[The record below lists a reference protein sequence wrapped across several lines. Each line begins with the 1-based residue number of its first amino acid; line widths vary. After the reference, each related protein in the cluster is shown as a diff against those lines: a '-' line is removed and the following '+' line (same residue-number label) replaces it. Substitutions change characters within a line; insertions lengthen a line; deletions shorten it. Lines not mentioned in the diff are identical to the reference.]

1 MPDETK
7 KPVELQ
13 INIPEKVQSAVFSNV
28 AQVNAT
34 DREVVIDFAFV
45 QPNTNR
51 GIVVSRVALTP
62 EHAKA
67 LRDVLANLL
76 KRYEKPE
83 MAKQQ

>member
-1 MPDETK
+1 MNGDK
-7 KPVELQ
+7 KQVELK
-13 INIPEKVQSAVFSNV
+13 INIPEKVQSALFSNV

-45 QPNTNR
+45 QPNTNQ

-67 LRDVLANLL
+67 LQNVLAGLL
-76 KRYEKPE
+76 KRHDKGEA
-83 MAKQQ
+83 AK

>member
-1 MPDETK
+1 MANGEK
-7 KPVELQ
+7 KQVELK
-13 INIPEKVQSAVFSNV
+13 INIPERVQSAVFSNV

-45 QPNTNR
+45 QPNTKQ

-67 LRDVLANLL
+67 LNNVLIGLL
-76 KRYEKPE
+76 KRYDKSE
-83 MAKQQ
+83 AKK

>member
-1 MPDETK
+1 MTNGDK
-7 KPVELQ
+7 KQIELK

-45 QPNTNR
+45 QPNTNQ

-67 LRDVLANLL
+67 LRDVLINLL
-76 KRYEKPE
+76 KRYEKSE
-83 MAKQQ
+83 TAKQG

>member
-1 MPDETK
+1 MEEK
-7 KPVELQ
+7 KVELK

-28 AQVNAT
+28 AQINAS

-45 QPNTNR
+45 QPNTNQ

-67 LRDVLANLL
+67 LQKVLTKLL
-76 KRYEKPE
+76 LRYDKDET
-83 MAKQQ
+83 AK